1 MKKLIST
8 VIIMLLVA
16 YFVIVKRTTVAEGTE
31 AVIIDKPW
39 FIGKSGIEKR
49 ARANGVIWHF
59 RSTEVK
65 LIPIYPFGIKEEMK
79 GVLTLD
85 NIPISFNM
93 VLTFKNIAGKTPLLV
108 EQFGSNNQWYV
119 NLLQKPLQNT
129 VTIFV
134 KKQKFESIF
143 NDEKIMLELQDS
155 VRYGVEDFLKK
166 YRIPIQLISVNIEK
180 ISPPQE
186 IIAAA
191 IKTQVEKQNAK
202 TEEAKIETEKLR
214 QLVQEAKVKNDRL
227 YMRKMNLTPRQYIEL
242 KRIELESKRLENQ
255 LHALECAKDS
265 NGSIKVRIDMGK
277 S

>member
-16 YFVIVKRTTVAEGTE
+16 YFVIVKRTTVTEGTE

-39 FIGKSGIEKR
+39 FIGKAGIEKT

-65 LIPIYPFGIKEEMK
+65 LIPTYSFGIDEEMK
-79 GVLTLD
+79 GLLTLD
-85 NIPISFNM
+85 NIPIDFNM

-108 EQFGSNNQWYV
+108 EQFGSNNQWYT

-134 KKQKFESIF
+134 KKQKFESIL
-143 NDEKIMLELQDS
+143 NDEKIMLELQNS
-155 VRYGVEDFLKK
+155 IRYGVEDFLKK
-166 YRIPIQLISVNIEK
+166 YQIPTQLVTVNIGK

-186 IIAAA
+186 VIAAA

-214 QLVQEAKVKNDRL
+214 QLVQEAKVKTDRF
-227 YMRKMNLTPRQYIEL
+227 YMKKMNLTQRQYLEL
-242 KRIELESKRLENQ
+242 KRIELENKRLENQ
-255 LHALECAKDS
+255 LHALDCAKDS
-265 NGSIKVRIDMGK
+265 NGSIKVRISMGK